1 MEEQTAY
8 NIWHSGENTLDIQVV
23 LKDPNIF
30 TKQIS
35 LLSAFH
41 VYRRMTADFVQNAS
55 YVVVQSLLEV
65 ITADVQED
73 GPFYLFIACV
83 LGDIIWK
90 WWSLHWNL
98 VRMRVIDQHE
108 VHFFWPCWSL
118 RFCWT
123 YLSPLI
129 LVCF

>member
-1 MEEQTAY
+1 M
-8 NIWHSGENTLDIQVV
+8 DIQVV

-41 VYRRMTADFVQNAS
+41 VYRSMTADFVQNAS

-90 WWSLHWNL
+90 
-98 VRMRVIDQHE
+98 
-108 VHFFWPCWSL
+108 
-118 RFCWT
+118 
-123 YLSPLI
+123 
-129 LVCF
+129 